1 MLTKTKRGR
10 PGLTLGVLT
19 VLLSSSGLV
28 QAQQSGLF
36 PNHPIKRQRV
46 PCPAEDPIYKLYRNQ
61 FYGYFPTQWRKFPE
75 GWNLPNPE
83 GPNTAQALKASP
95 IEETKPSPSTGEGE
109 EPEPPAERGGQ
120 RPIPTPPPENERS
133 PFEMDRP
140 GDGGNAAPGAGAAGR
155 PSAAPRGTTPPAGA
169 GRSPFEMP
177 PDDAGTEPGPAT
189 PRPRAPQPT
198 RPSQD
203 APLNPTSPDLNP
215 PGDTPASPR
224 TSLRD
229 GRGRDAET
237 PDSGPLLAM
246 PDATLPAV
254 EEAAQ
259 PGNSNGTSATR
270 EILGGPGATAPVAST
285 DAGANQPSNQPSDTN
300 QPSGRRGRLSWLFS
314 GSSFSW
320 LRR

>member
-1 MLTKTKRGR
+1 MLTKSKRGR
-10 PGLTLGVLT
+10 PGLILGVLM

-36 PNHPIKRQRV
+36 PLHPIKRQRV
-46 PCPAEDPIYKLYRNQ
+46 PCPNEDPIYKLYRNQ
-61 FYGYFPTQWRKFPE
+61 YYGHFPTQWRKFPE

-83 GPNTAQALKASP
+83 GPNTAQVLKTSP
-95 IEETKPSPSTGEGE
+95 IEETKPLPSSGEGE
-109 EPEPPAERGGQ
+109 EMEPTPERGGQ

-140 GDGGNAAPGAGAAGR
+140 GDAGNAAPGAGAAGR
-155 PSAAPRGTTPPAGA
+155 PSPAPRGTTPPAGA

-203 APLNPTSPDLNP
+203 SPLNPISPDLSP
-215 PGDTPASPR
+215 PGDAPTSPR

-229 GRGRDAET
+229 DRGRGAEAS
-237 PDSGPLLAM
+237 DLGPLLAM

-254 EEAAQ
+254 EEATQ
-259 PGNSNGTSATR
+259 PGNPNGGSATG

-285 DAGANQPSNQPSDTN
+285 DAGANQPSNQPSATN
-300 QPSGRRGRLSWLFS
+300 QPAARRGRLSWLFS
-314 GSSFSW
+314 GNSFSW